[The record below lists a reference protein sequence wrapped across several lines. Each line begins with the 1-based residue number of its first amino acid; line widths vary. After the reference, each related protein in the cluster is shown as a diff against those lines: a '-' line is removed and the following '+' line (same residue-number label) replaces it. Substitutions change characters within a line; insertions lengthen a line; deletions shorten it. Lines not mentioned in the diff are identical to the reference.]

1 MVSTATAGPRTWRLW
16 AARVGR
22 GQRQV
27 RENFLSP
34 GSRSG
39 PVDIDFMV
47 WIAQCGDHVA
57 VVDTGFDREAGHRR
71 GRFLETRPA
80 DAVREL
86 GVDPS
91 DIRHV
96 VLTHLHYDHAGN
108 ISDFPAAE
116 VVVQRAELAYAS
128 GGAMRYP
135 ATNHFFEADDV
146 VRVVRRVFDGT
157 VRVPDGDVQLAPG
170 LELHLVGGH
179 TRGLQ
184 VVRVHTA
191 RGWVVLAS
199 DAAHYYENLAERNP
213 FPALVDTERALD
225 AFDRISRLAS
235 SPDHIVPGHDPQ
247 VFRRYPTAAPGREPA
262 LAALHQPPE
271 DPR

>member
-1 MVSTATAGPRTWRLW
+1 MLSAATAVPPAWQLW

-22 GQRQV
+22 GQRQA
-27 RENFLSP
+27 RDNFLSP
-34 GSRSG
+34 GPRTG
-39 PVDIDFMV
+39 LAGIDFMV
-47 WIAQCGDHVA
+47 WIARCGDHVA
-57 VVDTGFDREAGHRR
+57 VIDTGFDREAGHRR
-71 GRFLETRPA
+71 GRFLETQPA
-80 DAVREL
+80 DAVRKL
-86 GVDPS
+86 GVNPGDV
-91 DIRHV
+91 RHV

-108 ISDFPAAE
+108 IADFPAAE

-135 ATNHFFEADDV
+135 VMNHFFEADDV
-146 VRVVRRVFDGT
+146 VRVVRKVFDGT
-157 VRVPDGDVQLAPG
+157 VRVPDGDTELAPG

-213 FPALVDTERALD
+213 FPALVDTERAMD
-225 AFDRISRLAS
+225 AFDRITALAS
-235 SPDHIVPGHDPQ
+235 SHDHIVPGHDPE
-247 VFRRYPTAAPGREPA
+247 VFRRYPKAGAGREPV
-262 LAALHQPPE
+262 LVALHESPE
-271 DPR
+271 NAS

>member
-1 MVSTATAGPRTWRLW
+1 MVGDPTTEPPSWQLW

-22 GQRQV
+22 GQRQA
-27 RENFLSP
+27 RDNFLSP

-39 PVDIDFMV
+39 LVGIDFMI
-47 WIAQCGDHVA
+47 WIVQRGDYVA
-57 VVDTGFDREAGHRR
+57 VIDTGFDREAGQRR

-80 DAVREL
+80 DAVRTL
-86 GVDPS
+86 GLSVS
-91 DIRHV
+91 DVRNV

-108 ISDFPAAE
+108 TADFPAAE

-135 ATNHFFEADDV
+135 AMNHFFEADDV
-146 VRVVRRVFDGT
+146 VRVVRGVFGGT
-157 VRVPDGDVQLAPG
+157 VRVPDGDVELAPG

-199 DAAHYYENLAERNP
+199 DAAHYYENLTERNP

-235 SPDHIVPGHDPQ
+235 SADHIVPGHDPQ
-247 VFRRYPTAAPGREPA
+247 VFRRYPQASAGRQPA
-262 LAALHQPPE
+262 LAALHEPPE
-271 DPR
+271 G